1 MIYLVVL
8 SGYAAI
14 TLGWEASKPFRGE
27 DHLIENLGAFFFFA
41 ASILYFVCFW
51 LSSRSA
57 KETHNHHPKRNGFY
71 FFLAVLFF
79 IGLGEEISWGQR
91 IIGWETPQFIKEFNR
106 QDETNFHNIR
116 IFDNKGK
123 WDKDK
128 TPVLS
133 LFSNFTTWYFL
144 FWFSYCLI
152 LPLANRYSLRSSR
165 YCSRLGLPVPP
176 LWIGLLLLVNFSMY
190 AIPYLFSLLGRMSHG
205 FTELKESYD
214 AFIFAV
220 LAYHELKK
228 QLLLKRRINVR
239 E

>member
-1 MIYLVVL
+1 MLKKFMIYLVVL

-91 IIGWETPQFIKEFNR
+91 IIGWETPQILKKINKQR
-106 QDETNFHNIR
+106 ETTFHNIY
-116 IFDNKGK
+116 IFKNKK
-123 WDKDK
+123 
-128 TPVLS
+128 
-133 LFSNFTTWYFL
+133 
-144 FWFSYCLI
+144 
-152 LPLANRYSLRSSR
+152 
-165 YCSRLGLPVPP
+165 
-176 LWIGLLLLVNFSMY
+176 
-190 AIPYLFSLLGRMSHG
+190 
-205 FTELKESYD
+205 
-214 AFIFAV
+214 
-220 LAYHELKK
+220 
-228 QLLLKRRINVR
+228 
-239 E
+239 